1 MQAIT
6 KKQNR
11 AGVDTYFLIEQPKEK
26 SRLESMEAIDF
37 YQFAI
42 ERYPHVNAV
51 FFHVANESKSKPQH
65 RRNLKQMGLSSGVSD
80 YLLLMPNCK
89 YNFLAIELKRARK
102 KDSSVNPEQVEF
114 IKNVNK
120 NGGYGCICYGFC
132 AALHVLK
139 LYLSNKL

>member
-1 MQAIT
+1 MAIT
-6 KKQNR
+6 KKQNK
-11 AGVDTYFLIEQPKEK
+11 AGVDTYFLSEQLKVK
-26 SRLESMEAIDF
+26 SRLENEESKLLYQSAILKHPE
-37 YQFAI
+37 I
-42 ERYPHVNAV
+42 ESL

-65 RRNLKQMGLSSGVSD
+65 RHNLKQMGLSSGVSD
-80 YLLLMPNCK
+80 YLLLMPNDR
-89 YNFLAIELKRARK
+89 YHFLTIELKRARK

-120 NGGYGCICYGFC
+120 NGGYGCICYGFR